1 MSMAEPQDCP
11 PDRLA
16 QRGQSEPAVR
26 GRILEN
32 DLLHVFVTVVLC
44 RGFTAAARVLNRT
57 QAAVS
62 MQIKRLEEVARV
74 QLLERSS
81 RGVVLT
87 AKGAT
92 LFEYAQRILA
102 LNEEAMLRLRSEIV
116 AGPVRIGTY
125 NHFASEILPEILTA
139 FQQLYPEVW
148 VELHVGL
155 SSSMLARLGGEF
167 DLVVGLEDRLHSGSV
182 RLRREPVSW
191 YSSIAHRQHE
201 RDPLPIAILPE
212 GSLFRE
218 WAIDSLARCGRNWR
232 IAQVCTSAF
241 AIEAAVAAG
250 LAVGVFKQGTVRSPA
265 LRAVG
270 PDEGLPA
277 LPSVDISIKSS
288 PGTLSIAAQRL
299 RDFIIERVSATGS
312 GPRDEAAA

>member
-1 MSMAEPQDCP
+1 MASAQQYTLP
-11 PDRLA
+11 PNLKA
-16 QRGQSEPAVR
+16 LRGHPDQLVR
-26 GRILEN
+26 GRVLEN

-62 MQIKRLEEVARV
+62 MQIKRLEEVVQV
-74 QLLERSS
+74 QLLDRSS
-81 RGVVLT
+81 RGVELT
-87 AKGAT
+87 AKGAI
-92 LFEYAQRILA
+92 LYEYAQKMLA
-102 LNEEAMLRLRSEIV
+102 LNEEAMLRLRSEVV
-116 AGPVRIGTY
+116 AGPVRVGTY
-125 NHFASEILPEILTA
+125 NHFASEVFPDILTA

-167 DLVVGLEDRLHSGSV
+167 DLVVGLEDRLHAGSI
-182 RLRREPVSW
+182 LLQREPVSW

-201 RDPLPIAILPE
+201 RDPLPIAIMPE

-218 WAIDSLARCGRNWR
+218 WAIDSLAQCGRNWR
-232 IAQVCTSAF
+232 IAQVCTSAS

-265 LRAVG
+265 LRTVG

-288 PGTLSIAAQRL
+288 PGTLPIAVQRL
-299 RDFIIERVSATGS
+299 RDFIIERLLTTGS
-312 GPRDEAAA
+312 GPPEEAAL